1 MIRDLI
7 FAAIGSA
14 AVAVIMHAPGKT
26 IAFCGICGGLCYVL
40 CNLLTAATTLF
51 LAHVCAAFLL
61 MLSSRVLAYFLKT
74 PSLTFLVSAIFP
86 LVPGAGIYYCAYY
99 LMQQDIPAF
108 SARVMQVLT
117 IALALAIGIVAGSA
131 IPLAKKEVK

>member
-1 MIRDLI
+1 VIRDLI

-14 AVAVIMHAPGKT
+14 AVAVIMHAPKKC
-26 IAFCGICGGLCYVL
+26 IAYCGICGGFCYIL
-40 CNLLTAATTLF
+40 CNLLTGVTTLF

-131 IPLAKKEVK
+131 IPLTRKEQK

>member
-14 AVAVIMHAPGKT
+14 AVAVIMHAPKKS
-26 IAFCGICGGLCYVL
+26 IAACGICGGLCYVL
-40 CNLLTAATTLF
+40 CNLLGGVTTLF
-51 LAHVCAAFLL
+51 VSHVCAAFLL
-61 MLSSRVLAYFLKT
+61 MVSSRALAYFLKT

-108 SARVMQVLT
+108 SAKIMQVLT
-117 IALALAIGIVAGSA
+117 IALALAIGIVAGTML
-131 IPLAKKEVK
+131 PMYHNKKQ

>member
-7 FAAIGSA
+7 FAAVGSA
-14 AVAVIMHAPGKT
+14 AVAVIMHAPKKS
-26 IAFCGICGGLCYVL
+26 IAYCGICGGLCYVL
-40 CNLLTAATTLF
+40 CNLLMGVTTMF
-51 LAHVCAAFLL
+51 VAHVCAAFLL
-61 MLSSRVLAYFLKT
+61 MVSSRVLAYALKI

-99 LMQQDIPAF
+99 LMQQDIPSF

-117 IALALAIGIVAGSA
+117 IALALAIGIVAGSM
-131 IPLAKKEVK
+131 IPIQTNRD